1 MRMSMC
7 RLAGLSNGFNKKLE
21 NQTAVLALCYMHYN
35 FVRIRQTLR
44 VTPAMAPGVIKKLW
58 EVPDIM
64 ALLDRENTN

>member
-1 MRMSMC
+1 MSMC
-7 RLAGLSNGFNKKLE
+7 RLARLSNGFNKKHE
-21 NQTAVLALCYMHYN
+21 NRTAALALCYVHYN
-35 FVRIRQTLR
+35 FVRIRQTLP